1 MRYLSDRVP
10 VMYLG
15 QVAELGPSEVMFNEP
30 LHPCTKALL
39 SSMPTLDPDHRTEVV
54 PLAAPDPL
62 CSVGA
67 QVSGEA
73 IRRHEPV
80 SAAQAHE
87 RAPKLFERVRIPS
100 PERRL
105 AAYPHEMNGGMR
117 QPAMI
122 ALALALACSPPCRRP
137 SFWRR
142 GTRRDA
148 GGPTRRG
155 RRRARLDARWAGR
168 LMGGW
173 RKR

>member
-1 MRYLSDRVP
+1 MRYLSDRVL

-39 SSMPTLDPDHRTEVV
+39 SSMPALDPDHRTEVV
-54 PLAAPDPL
+54 PLAALDPL

-148 GGPTRRG
+148 GGPTQR
-155 RRRARLDARWAGR
+155 
-168 LMGGW
+168 
-173 RKR
+173 